1 MGACLGK
8 PLADGDQQGGRRK
21 HKGRHKNAAPE
32 EPEELVFANEKPPEK
47 GAAEAQPQQRNGEI
61 AEGSNAGGG
70 EATGGGNGAGSA
82 FGAGGGGRA
91 GLSPF
96 EDPRNKVFESP
107 AMSVMGTPAIHLS
120 NFSPAPAT
128 FDGLAGSILQQAAEK
143 ARVSRL
149 RDDERGKQMGAAE
162 GAAGGGNQIPVGVV
176 VGGGGGGGFGAAAG
190 AGSAGAGSSG
200 GSGEGHEGKEL
211 NKKFGY
217 ARNINAKY
225 ELEHEVGRGHFGHT
239 CAATGKKGEV
249 KGVQCAIKVIP
260 KANVS
265 RAPGNSGTR
274 SFPPSPHSPTISPH
288 LLPSFP
294 PLAPHFPPP
303 SPLLPLTR
311 APFPPP
317 SPLLPLTRAPFPPT
331 FSPLFPFSSPPTD
344 DDGDSGGGR
353 EEGGAAD
360 ARAGPA
366 GVRLPQPNLLPSCFS
381 SPPISCT
388 LYNSPPISCTLYNSP
403 PISCTLYN
411 SPPISCT
418 LYNSPPIS
426 CTLYNSPPISCTLYN
441 SPPISCTLYNS
452 PPISCTLYNS
462 PPISCTLYN
471 SPPISCTLYNSPPIS
486 CTLYNSPPISC
497 TLYNSPPIS
506 CTLYNSPP
514 ISCTLYNSPPISC
527 TLYNSPP
534 ISCTLYNS
542 PLLSSRFPLP
552 VSSPPRPATMA
563 HQSAFL
569 FAPLRFPSLLH
580 LSPPL
585 FNPYPRLSRLSSLHN
600 SPLPP
605 PQPIPL
611 NLPSVMSP
619 RGGKYPEHEAREVM
633 RQILNIIAFLHQQG
647 VVHRDLKPENF
658 LFKSR
663 DEGSAL
669 RAIDFGL
676 SDFVRPD
683 QKLNDIVGS
692 AYYIAPEVLHRAYGT
707 EADVWSVGVIAYI
720 LLSGSRPFWARTE
733 SGIFRAVL
741 RLEPNLIDAPWPAVS
756 HAGRDFVHRLLTK
769 DYRRRPTAAQ
779 ALTHPWIRSSS
790 ARIPL
795 DIAVYKSLRAFFS
808 FSPLRRAGLKAL
820 VPTLTEDELVYLRA
834 QFGYM
839 DVDGDG
845 LIDFNDLKN
854 AMQRVATDA
863 MRESH
868 TIDLLKT
875 LEPARIS
882 RMPFTD
888 FCAAALN
895 VFQLE
900 ALPNWPERA
909 RVAYQTFVR
918 GGKAHVTID
927 ELVKELG
934 QVESM
939 ANAALLDEWTNFDG
953 TVSFLGFTRLVH
965 GPSRA
970 RKQRHVRAKPK
981 PSVSPTSSGRVKHPP
996 GVPEMKPIPEDGGE
1010 GRAAQGSGVL
1020 GQGQAGVQQHQQQ
1033 QGQQQQQSHQEQVQA
1048 DMHSFKPYQQ
1058 QQPPQASGEGVGMD
1072 ATAAVAGLGIPMFQS
1087 SQQQQQPH
1095 MGALGDGGRSGG
1107 SASGGNRLGASRLG
1121 GSGSRG
1127 EAMSG
1132 GTGGSVSEG
1141 MDAQRA
1147 VGEYGGGVVG
1157 SSHGEGESAVRQAK
1171 GVGSIPDGVMSAE
1184 EAVAAGG
1191 L

>member
-260 KANVS
+260 KANMTTVIAVEDVKREVRLM
-265 RAPGNSGTR
+265 RALGPQEFAVRFFDAYEDQLNVY
-274 SFPPSPHSPTISPH
+274 IAME
-288 LLPSFP
+288 LC
-294 PLAPHFPPP
+294 
-303 SPLLPLTR
+303 
-311 APFPPP
+311 
-317 SPLLPLTRAPFPPT
+317 
-331 FSPLFPFSSPPTD
+331 
-344 DDGDSGGGR
+344 
-353 EEGGAAD
+353 EGGELLE
-360 ARAGPA
+360 
-366 GVRLPQPNLLPSCFS
+366 RLLQ
-381 SPPISCT
+381 
-388 LYNSPPISCTLYNSP
+388 
-403 PISCTLYN
+403 
-411 SPPISCT
+411 
-418 LYNSPPIS
+418 
-426 CTLYNSPPISCTLYN
+426 
-441 SPPISCTLYNS
+441 
-452 PPISCTLYNS
+452 
-462 PPISCTLYN
+462 
-471 SPPISCTLYNSPPIS
+471 
-486 CTLYNSPPISC
+486 
-497 TLYNSPPIS
+497 
-506 CTLYNSPP
+506 
-514 ISCTLYNSPPISC
+514 
-527 TLYNSPP
+527 
-534 ISCTLYNS
+534 
-542 PLLSSRFPLP
+542 
-552 VSSPPRPATMA
+552 
-563 HQSAFL
+563 
-569 FAPLRFPSLLH
+569 
-580 LSPPL
+580 
-585 FNPYPRLSRLSSLHN
+585 
-600 SPLPP
+600 
-605 PQPIPL
+605 
-611 NLPSVMSP
+611 

>member
-1 MGACLGK
+1 
-8 PLADGDQQGGRRK
+8 
-21 HKGRHKNAAPE
+21 
-32 EPEELVFANEKPPEK
+32 
-47 GAAEAQPQQRNGEI
+47 
-61 AEGSNAGGG
+61 
-70 EATGGGNGAGSA
+70 
-82 FGAGGGGRA
+82 
-91 GLSPF
+91 
-96 EDPRNKVFESP
+96 
-107 AMSVMGTPAIHLS
+107 MSVMGTPAIHLS

-162 GAAGGGNQIPVGVV
+162 GSSGGGNQIPVGVV
-176 VGGGGGGGFGAAAG
+176 VGGGGGGGFG

-260 KANVS
+260 KANMTTVIAVEDVKREVRLM
-265 RAPGNSGTR
+265 RALGPQEFAVRFYDAYEDQLNVY
-274 SFPPSPHSPTISPH
+274 IAME
-288 LLPSFP
+288 LC
-294 PLAPHFPPP
+294 
-303 SPLLPLTR
+303 
-311 APFPPP
+311 
-317 SPLLPLTRAPFPPT
+317 
-331 FSPLFPFSSPPTD
+331 
-344 DDGDSGGGR
+344 
-353 EEGGAAD
+353 EGGELLE
-360 ARAGPA
+360 
-366 GVRLPQPNLLPSCFS
+366 RLLQ
-381 SPPISCT
+381 
-388 LYNSPPISCTLYNSP
+388 
-403 PISCTLYN
+403 
-411 SPPISCT
+411 
-418 LYNSPPIS
+418 
-426 CTLYNSPPISCTLYN
+426 
-441 SPPISCTLYNS
+441 
-452 PPISCTLYNS
+452 
-462 PPISCTLYN
+462 
-471 SPPISCTLYNSPPIS
+471 
-486 CTLYNSPPISC
+486 
-497 TLYNSPPIS
+497 
-506 CTLYNSPP
+506 
-514 ISCTLYNSPPISC
+514 
-527 TLYNSPP
+527 
-534 ISCTLYNS
+534 
-542 PLLSSRFPLP
+542 
-552 VSSPPRPATMA
+552 
-563 HQSAFL
+563 
-569 FAPLRFPSLLH
+569 
-580 LSPPL
+580 
-585 FNPYPRLSRLSSLHN
+585 
-600 SPLPP
+600 
-605 PQPIPL
+605 
-611 NLPSVMSP
+611 
-619 RGGKYPEHEAREVM
+619 RGGKYGEHEAREVM

-647 VVHRDLKPENF
+647 AHRAPRLK
-658 LFKSR
+658 
-663 DEGSAL
+663 A

-834 QFGYM
+834 QFGYF

-854 AMQRVATDA
+854 V
-863 MRESH
+863 S
-868 TIDLLKT
+868 IDL
-875 LEPARIS
+875 P
-882 RMPFTD
+882 
-888 FCAAALN
+888 LN

-981 PSVSPTSSGRVKHPP
+981 PSVSPTSSGR
-996 GVPEMKPIPEDGGE
+996 
-1010 GRAAQGSGVL
+1010 
-1020 GQGQAGVQQHQQQ
+1020 QQQ
-1033 QGQQQQQSHQEQVQA
+1033 AV
-1048 DMHSFKPYQQ
+1048 
-1058 QQPPQASGEGVGMD
+1058 PPQASGEAGGLD

-1087 SQQQQQPH
+1087 YSQQQQQQQQQQHQQH
-1095 MGALGDGGRSGG
+1095 MGALGEGGRSGG

-1127 EAMSG
+1127 DAMSG

-1147 VGEYGGGVVG
+1147 VGEYGGGDVG
-1157 SSHGEGESAVRQAK
+1157 SSHGEDEAAAVQQAK
-1171 GVGSIPDGVMSAE
+1171 GVGSSPGGVISAE

>member
-265 RAPGNSGTR
+265 RAPGYIGLLPCENGLIVALDPSLLPPTR
-274 SFPPSPHSPTISPH
+274 PLFPPTFSPPFPHSPPISPH

-294 PLAPHFPPP
+294 SLAPHSPHLLPSFPSLAPHSPPP
-303 SPLLPLTR
+303 SPL
-311 APFPPP
+311 
-317 SPLLPLTRAPFPPT
+317 
-331 FSPLFPFSSPPTD
+331 FSPSLPHPQMTTVIAVED
-344 DDGDSGGGR
+344 VKR
-353 EEGGAAD
+353 E
-360 ARAGPA
+360 
-366 GVRLPQPNLLPSCFS
+366 VRLMRALGPQEFALPSSSSVPQPNLLPSCFS
-381 SPPISCT
+381 
-388 LYNSPPISCTLYNSP
+388 
-403 PISCTLYN
+403 
-411 SPPISCT
+411 
-418 LYNSPPIS
+418 
-426 CTLYNSPPISCTLYN
+426 

-981 PSVSPTSSGRVKHPP
+981 PSVSPTSSGRGKHPP

-1020 GQGQAGVQQHQQQ
+1020 GQGQAGVQQHQQ